1 MISYAVPWDY
11 LIFFTIFFRNG
22 GDTMYIKNTLY
33 VGVDVSLKSLT
44 TCILDT
50 LGSIIF
56 KPANFSNDPSGVDSL
71 FAKILEL
78 AQKHDVE
85 DIFIGAEATSV
96 YDCHLLYAI
105 ADNPKLNHYN
115 LSSYCFT
122 PKLIN
127 NFKKS
132 ICDLPKNDKSDSFV
146 IAQKLKS
153 GKQLALQ
160 RLTRFRKH
168 TMDSITREKGYL
180 TSLLFLKFS
189 TMAQQNLL
197 CDEFGATGETLLTEF
212 CSVDEICN
220 KPIEEL
226 IDIIA
231 KASKNRFE
239 EVYTVATKIQEAAK
253 SSFKLPCDMNDS
265 ITFVMK
271 NSFEIIASLEKSIKH
286 TDKSIATL
294 LEKNFK
300 NESTILQSID
310 GIGPVISAGII
321 AEIGS
326 IKRFDDDSSLAKFA
340 GLVWSQYQSGEFE
353 AEDTHLKKSGNQ
365 YLRYYFCLAA
375 STAKMHNKRFSEYY
389 SRKYSEA
396 SSHKHKRALVLTA
409 RKVVKLVFALLRD
422 NTLYTSAMKGGL
434 PIED

>member
-1 MISYAVPWDY
+1 
-11 LIFFTIFFRNG
+11 
-22 GDTMYIKNTLY
+22 MYIKNTLY

-50 LGSIIF
+50 LGSTIF
-56 KPANFSNDPSGVDSL
+56 KPANFSNDPSGVDNL

-78 AQKHDVE
+78 AKKHDAE
-85 DIFIGAEATSV
+85 DIFIGVEATSV
-96 YDCHLLYAI
+96 YDCHLLYSI
-105 ADNPKLNHYN
+105 SDNTELNKFSI
-115 LSSYCFT
+115 SSYCFT

-132 ICDLPKNDKSDSFV
+132 LGNLPKNDKSDSFV

-153 GKQLALQ
+153 GHLPDECYINFKQLALQ

-189 TMAQQNLL
+189 TMAQHNILS
-197 CDEFGATGETLLTEF
+197 DEFGATGETLLTEF
-212 CSVDEICN
+212 CSVDDICN

-226 IDIIA
+226 INIIA
-231 KASKNRFE
+231 VASKNRFKDVH
-239 EVYTVATKIQEAAK
+239 EVAIKIQEAAK
-253 SSFKLPCDMNDS
+253 SSFKLPNDMNDS

-271 NSFEIIASLEKSIKH
+271 NSFEIISSLEKSIKH

-300 NESTILQSID
+300 NESIILQSID
-310 GIGPVISAGII
+310 GVGPVISAGII
-321 AEIGS
+321 AEIGN
-326 IKRFDDDSSLAKFA
+326 IKRFDTDAALAKFA

-353 AEDTHLKKSGNQ
+353 AEDTHLQKSGNQ

-375 STAKMHNKRFSEYY
+375 TAMTMHNDRFNEFY
-389 SRKYSEA
+389 SRKYSEV

-422 NTLYTSAMKGGL
+422 NKLYIPTKKGGL

>member
-1 MISYAVPWDY
+1 
-11 LIFFTIFFRNG
+11 
-22 GDTMYIKNTLY
+22 MYIKNTLY

-50 LGSIIF
+50 LGTVIF
-56 KPANFSNDPSGVDSL
+56 KPANFSNEPSGVNSL
-71 FAKILEL
+71 FTKILEL
-78 AQKHDVE
+78 AEKHEAE
-85 DIFIGAEATSV
+85 DIFIGVEATSV

-105 ADNPKLNHYN
+105 ADNTELNKFN
-115 LSSYCFT
+115 VSSYCFT

-132 ICDLPKNDKSDSFV
+132 LGTLPKNDKCDSFV

-153 GKQLALQ
+153 GHLPNECYINFKQLALQ

-189 TMAQQNLL
+189 TMAQQNIL

-212 CSVDEICN
+212 CSVDDICN
-220 KPIEEL
+220 KPIEDL
-226 IDIIA
+226 INIIVH
-231 KASKNRFE
+231 ASKNRFK
-239 EVYTVATKIQEAAK
+239 EVNEVATKIQEAAIN
-253 SSFKLPCDMNDS
+253 SFKLPGDMNDT

-271 NSFEIIASLEKSIKH
+271 NSFDIISSLEKSIKH

-294 LEKNFK
+294 LDKNFK
-300 NESTILQSID
+300 NESIILQSVD

-321 AEIGS
+321 AEIGN
-326 IKRFDDDSSLAKFA
+326 IKRFDNDAALAKFA

-353 AEDTHLKKSGNQ
+353 AEDTHLQKSGNQ

-375 STAKMHNKRFSEYY
+375 SCVKLHNDRFGEFY
-389 SRKYSEA
+389 SRKYCEA

-422 NTLYTSAMKGGL
+422 NKLYISTEKGGL

>member
-1 MISYAVPWDY
+1 
-11 LIFFTIFFRNG
+11 
-22 GDTMYIKNTLY
+22 MYIKNTLY

-50 LGSIIF
+50 LGSVIF
-56 KPANFSNDPSGVDSL
+56 KPANFSNDPSGVDNL
-71 FAKILEL
+71 FTKILEL
-78 AQKHDVE
+78 AKKYDAE
-85 DIFIGAEATSV
+85 DIFIGVEATSV
-96 YDCHLLYAI
+96 YDCHLLYSVS
-105 ADNPKLNHYN
+105 DNTELNKFN
-115 LSSYCFT
+115 ISSYCFT

-127 NFKKS
+127 NFKKGLGN
-132 ICDLPKNDKSDSFV
+132 LPKNDKSDSFV

-153 GKQLALQ
+153 GHLPDECYINFKQLALQ

-189 TMAQQNLL
+189 TMAQHNILS
-197 CDEFGATGETLLTEF
+197 DEFGATGETLLTEF
-212 CSVDEICN
+212 CSVDDICN
-220 KPIEEL
+220 KTIEEL

-231 KASKNRFE
+231 LASKNRFKDVH
-239 EVYTVATKIQEAAK
+239 EVAIKIQEAAK
-253 SSFKLPCDMNDS
+253 SSFKLPNDMNDS

-271 NSFEIIASLEKSIKH
+271 NSFEIISSLEKSIKH

-300 NESTILQSID
+300 NESIILQSID

-321 AEIGS
+321 AEIGN
-326 IKRFDDDSSLAKFA
+326 IKRFDTDASLAKFA

-353 AEDTHLKKSGNQ
+353 AEDTHLQKSGNQ

-375 STAKMHNKRFSEYY
+375 TAMTMHNDRFNEFY

-422 NTLYTSAMKGGL
+422 NKLYILTKKGGL

>member
-1 MISYAVPWDY
+1 
-11 LIFFTIFFRNG
+11 
-22 GDTMYIKNTLY
+22 MYIKNTLY

-50 LGSIIF
+50 LGSVIF
-56 KPANFSNDPSGVDSL
+56 KPTNFSNDPSGVDSL
-71 FAKILEL
+71 FNKILEL
-78 AQKHDVE
+78 ANDHDVE
-85 DIFIGAEATSV
+85 DIFIGVEATSV

-105 ADNPKLNHYN
+105 SDDVELNKFN
-115 LSSYCFT
+115 ISSYCFT

-132 ICDLPKNDKSDSFV
+132 IGDLPKNDKSDSFV
-146 IAQKLKS
+146 IAHKLKS
-153 GKQLALQ
+153 GHLPDECYINFKQLALQ

-189 TMAQQNLL
+189 TMAQQNILS
-197 CDEFGATGETLLTEF
+197 DEFGATGETLLTEF
-212 CSVDEICN
+212 CSVDDICN

-226 IDIIA
+226 IDIIVS
-231 KASKNRFE
+231 ASQNSFKD
-239 EVYTVATKIQEAAK
+239 VHAVASKIQEAAK
-253 SSFKLPCDMNDS
+253 NSFKLPGDMNDS

-271 NSFEIIASLEKSIKH
+271 NSFEIISSLEKSIRH
-286 TDKSIATL
+286 TDKSIASL

-300 NESTILQSID
+300 NESIILQSID

-321 AEIGS
+321 AEIGN
-326 IKRFDDDSSLAKFA
+326 IKRFDDDAALAKFA

-375 STAKMHNKRFSEYY
+375 SSMKMHNDRFNEFY
-389 SRKYSEA
+389 SRKYREA

-422 NTLYTSAMKGGL
+422 NKLYIPTKKGGL

>member
-1 MISYAVPWDY
+1 
-11 LIFFTIFFRNG
+11 
-22 GDTMYIKNTLY
+22 MYIKNTLY

-56 KPANFSNDPSGVDSL
+56 KPANFSNDPSGVDNL
-71 FAKILEL
+71 FTKILEL
-78 AQKHDVE
+78 AKKHDVE
-85 DIFIGAEATSV
+85 DIFIGVEATSV
-96 YDCHLLYAI
+96 YDCHLLYSI
-105 ADNPKLNHYN
+105 SDNTELNKFN
-115 LSSYCFT
+115 ISSYCFT

-127 NFKKS
+127 NFKKALGN
-132 ICDLPKNDKSDSFV
+132 LPKNDKSDSFV

-153 GKQLALQ
+153 GHLPDECYINFKQLALQ

-168 TMDSITREKGYL
+168 TMDSISREKGYL

-189 TMAQQNLL
+189 TMAQHNILSN
-197 CDEFGATGETLLTEF
+197 EFGATGETLLTEF
-212 CSVDEICN
+212 CSVDDICN

-231 KASKNRFE
+231 TASRNQFKDVH
-239 EVYTVATKIQEAAK
+239 EVAIKIQEAAK
-253 SSFKLPCDMNDS
+253 SSFKLPNDMNDS

-271 NSFEIIASLEKSIKH
+271 NSFEIISSLEKSIKH

-300 NESTILQSID
+300 NESIILQSIV
-310 GIGPVISAGII
+310 GVGPVISAGII
-321 AEIGS
+321 AEIGN
-326 IKRFDDDSSLAKFA
+326 IKRFDTDAALAKFA

-353 AEDTHLKKSGNQ
+353 AEDTHLQKSGNQ

-375 STAKMHNKRFSEYY
+375 TAMTMHNDRFSEFY

-396 SSHKHKRALVLTA
+396 NSHKHKRALVLTA

-422 NTLYTSAMKGGL
+422 NKLYIPTKKGGL

>member
-1 MISYAVPWDY
+1 
-11 LIFFTIFFRNG
+11 
-22 GDTMYIKNTLY
+22 MYIKNTLY

-50 LGSIIF
+50 LGSVIF
-56 KPANFSNDPSGVDSL
+56 KPANFSNDPSGVDNL
-71 FAKILEL
+71 FTKILEL
-78 AQKHDVE
+78 AKKYDAE
-85 DIFIGAEATSV
+85 DIFIGVEATSV
-96 YDCHLLYAI
+96 YDCHLLYSVS
-105 ADNPKLNHYN
+105 DNTELNKFN
-115 LSSYCFT
+115 ISSYCFT

-127 NFKKS
+127 NFKKGLGN
-132 ICDLPKNDKSDSFV
+132 LPKNDKSDSFV

-153 GKQLALQ
+153 GHLPDECYINFKQLALQ

-189 TMAQQNLL
+189 TMAQHNILS
-197 CDEFGATGETLLTEF
+197 DEFGATGETLLTEF
-212 CSVDEICN
+212 CSVDDICN
-220 KPIEEL
+220 KTIEEL

-231 KASKNRFE
+231 LASKNRFKDVH
-239 EVYTVATKIQEAAK
+239 EVAIKIQEAAK
-253 SSFKLPCDMNDS
+253 SSFKLPNDMNDS

-271 NSFEIIASLEKSIKH
+271 NSFEIISSLEKSIKH

-300 NESTILQSID
+300 NESIILQSID

-321 AEIGS
+321 AEIGN
-326 IKRFDDDSSLAKFA
+326 IKRFDTDASLAKFA

-353 AEDTHLKKSGNQ
+353 AEDTHLQKSGNQ

-375 STAKMHNKRFSEYY
+375 TAMTMHNDRFNEFY

-422 NTLYTSAMKGGL
+422 NKLYIPTKKGGL

>member
-1 MISYAVPWDY
+1 MI
-11 LIFFTIFFRNG
+11 
-22 GDTMYIKNTLY
+22 MYIKNTLY

-50 LGSIIF
+50 LGSVIF

-71 FAKILEL
+71 FNKILEL
-78 AQKHDVE
+78 AKNHDVE
-85 DIFIGAEATSV
+85 DIFIGVEATSV

-105 ADNPKLNHYN
+105 SDNDALNKFN
-115 LSSYCFT
+115 ISSYCFT

-132 ICDLPKNDKSDSFV
+132 LGDLPKNDKSDSFV

-153 GKQLALQ
+153 GHLPDECYINFKQLALQ

-189 TMAQQNLL
+189 TMAQQNILS
-197 CDEFGATGETLLTEF
+197 DEFGATGETLLTEF
-212 CSVDEICN
+212 CSVDDICN

-231 KASKNRFE
+231 SASQNSFKD
-239 EVYTVATKIQEAAK
+239 VHAVASKIQEAAK
-253 SSFKLPCDMNDS
+253 TSFKLPGDINDS
-265 ITFVMK
+265 ITFIMK
-271 NSFEIIASLEKSIKH
+271 NSFEIISSLEKSIRH
-286 TDKSIATL
+286 TDKSIASL

-300 NESTILQSID
+300 NESIILQSID
-310 GIGPVISAGII
+310 GIGSVISAGII
-321 AEIGS
+321 AEIGNV
-326 IKRFDDDSSLAKFA
+326 KRFDDDAALAKFA

-375 STAKMHNKRFSEYY
+375 SSMKMHNDRFKEFY

-422 NTLYTSAMKGGL
+422 NKLYIPTRKGGL
-434 PIED
+434 STED

>member
-1 MISYAVPWDY
+1 
-11 LIFFTIFFRNG
+11 
-22 GDTMYIKNTLY
+22 MYIKNTLY

-50 LGSIIF
+50 IGSIVF

-78 AQKHDVE
+78 AKQLDIE
-85 DIFIGAEATSV
+85 DIFIGVEATSV
-96 YDCHLLYAI
+96 YDCHLLYSI
-105 ADNPKLNHYN
+105 TDNTELNKFN
-115 LSSYCFT
+115 ISSYCFT

-132 ICDLPKNDKSDSFV
+132 LGNLPKNDKSDSFV

-153 GKQLALQ
+153 GHLPDECYINFKQLALQ

-189 TMAQQNLL
+189 TMAQQNILS
-197 CDEFGATGETLLTEF
+197 DEFGATGETLLTEF
-212 CSVDEICN
+212 CSVDDICN
-220 KPIEEL
+220 KSIEEL
-226 IDIIA
+226 IDIIV
-231 KASKNRFE
+231 KASKNRFKD
-239 EVYTVATKIQEAAK
+239 VYDVAVKIQEAAK
-253 SSFKLPCDMNDS
+253 SSFKLPNDMNDS

-271 NSFEIIASLEKSIKH
+271 NSFEIISSLEKSIKH

-300 NESTILQSID
+300 NESIILQSID
-310 GIGPVISAGII
+310 GVGPVISAGII
-321 AEIGS
+321 AEIGN
-326 IKRFDDDSSLAKFA
+326 IKRFDTDAALAKFS

-353 AEDTHLKKSGNQ
+353 AEDTHLQKSGNQ

-375 STAKMHNKRFSEYY
+375 TAMTMHNDRFNEFY

-422 NTLYTSAMKGGL
+422 NKLYIPTKKGGL

>member
-1 MISYAVPWDY
+1 
-11 LIFFTIFFRNG
+11 
-22 GDTMYIKNTLY
+22 MYIKNTLY

-50 LGSIIF
+50 LGSVIF

-78 AQKHDVE
+78 ANNHDVE

-105 ADNPKLNHYN
+105 ADNAELNKFN
-115 LSSYCFT
+115 VSSYCFT

-132 ICDLPKNDKSDSFV
+132 LGDLPKNDKSDSFI

-153 GKQLALQ
+153 GHLPNECYINFKQLALQ

-189 TMAQQNLL
+189 TMAQQNILS
-197 CDEFGATGETLLTEF
+197 DEFGSTGEAILTEF
-212 CSVDEICN
+212 CSVDDICN

-226 IDIIA
+226 IDIIVS
-231 KASKNRFE
+231 ASQNHFK
-239 EVYTVATKIQEAAK
+239 EVYNVAIKIQEAAK
-253 SSFKLPCDMNDS
+253 SSFKLPGDMNDS

-271 NSFEIIASLEKSIKH
+271 NSFEIIASLQKSIKH
-286 TDKSIATL
+286 TDKTISDL
-294 LEKNFK
+294 LDKNFK
-300 NESTILQSID
+300 NESIILQSID

-321 AEIGS
+321 AEIGN
-326 IKRFDDDSSLAKFA
+326 IKRFDSDAALSKFA

-353 AEDTHLKKSGNQ
+353 AEDTHLRKTGDQ

-375 STAKMHNKRFSEYY
+375 SAMKMHNARFNEYY

-422 NTLYTSAMKGGL
+422 NKLYIPTKKGGL

>member
-1 MISYAVPWDY
+1 
-11 LIFFTIFFRNG
+11 
-22 GDTMYIKNTLY
+22 MYIKNTLY

-50 LGSIIF
+50 LGSVIF
-56 KPANFSNDPSGVDSL
+56 KPANFSNDPSGVDNL
-71 FAKILEL
+71 FTKILEL
-78 AQKHDVE
+78 AKKYDAE
-85 DIFIGAEATSV
+85 DIFIGVEATSV
-96 YDCHLLYAI
+96 YDCHLLYSVS
-105 ADNPKLNHYN
+105 DNTELNKFN
-115 LSSYCFT
+115 ISSYCFT

-127 NFKKS
+127 NFKKGLGN
-132 ICDLPKNDKSDSFV
+132 LPKNDKSDSFV

-153 GKQLALQ
+153 GHLPDECYINFKQLALQ

-168 TMDSITREKGYL
+168 TMDSITREKAYL

-189 TMAQQNLL
+189 TMAQHNILS
-197 CDEFGATGETLLTEF
+197 DEFGATGETLLTEF
-212 CSVDEICN
+212 CSVDDICN
-220 KPIEEL
+220 KTIEEL

-231 KASKNRFE
+231 LASKNRFKD
-239 EVYTVATKIQEAAK
+239 VHQVAIKIQEAAK
-253 SSFKLPCDMNDS
+253 SSFKLPNDMNDS

-271 NSFEIIASLEKSIKH
+271 NSFEIISSLEKSIKH

-300 NESTILQSID
+300 NESIILQSID

-321 AEIGS
+321 AEIGN
-326 IKRFDDDSSLAKFA
+326 IKRFDTDASLAKFA

-353 AEDTHLKKSGNQ
+353 AEDTHLQKSGNQ

-375 STAKMHNKRFSEYY
+375 TAMTMHNDRFNEFY

-422 NTLYTSAMKGGL
+422 NKLYIPTKKGGL

>member
-1 MISYAVPWDY
+1 MI
-11 LIFFTIFFRNG
+11 
-22 GDTMYIKNTLY
+22 MYIKNTLY

-50 LGSIIF
+50 LGSVIF
-56 KPANFSNDPSGVDSL
+56 KPANFSNDPSGVDNL
-71 FAKILEL
+71 FTKILEL
-78 AQKHDVE
+78 AKKYDAE
-85 DIFIGAEATSV
+85 DIFIGVEATSV
-96 YDCHLLYAI
+96 YDCHLLYSVS
-105 ADNPKLNHYN
+105 DNTELNKFN
-115 LSSYCFT
+115 ISSYCFT

-127 NFKKS
+127 NFKKGLGN
-132 ICDLPKNDKSDSFV
+132 LPKNDKSDSFV

-153 GKQLALQ
+153 GHLPDECYINFKQLALQ

-189 TMAQQNLL
+189 TMAQHNILS
-197 CDEFGATGETLLTEF
+197 DEFGATGETLLTEF
-212 CSVDEICN
+212 CSVDDICN
-220 KPIEEL
+220 KTIEEL

-231 KASKNRFE
+231 LASKNRFKDVH
-239 EVYTVATKIQEAAK
+239 EVAIKIQEAAK
-253 SSFKLPCDMNDS
+253 SSFKLPNDMNDS

-271 NSFEIIASLEKSIKH
+271 NSFEIISSLEKSIKH

-300 NESTILQSID
+300 NESIILQSID

-321 AEIGS
+321 AEIGN
-326 IKRFDDDSSLAKFA
+326 IKRFDTDASLAKFA

-353 AEDTHLKKSGNQ
+353 AEDTHLQKSGNQ

-375 STAKMHNKRFSEYY
+375 TAMTMHNDRFNEFY

-422 NTLYTSAMKGGL
+422 NKLYIPTKKGGL

>member
-1 MISYAVPWDY
+1 MI
-11 LIFFTIFFRNG
+11 
-22 GDTMYIKNTLY
+22 MYIKNTLY

-50 LGSIIF
+50 LGSVIF
-56 KPANFSNDPSGVDSL
+56 KPANFSNDPSGVDNL
-71 FAKILEL
+71 FTKILEL
-78 AQKHDVE
+78 AKKYDAE
-85 DIFIGAEATSV
+85 DIFIGVEATSV
-96 YDCHLLYAI
+96 YDCHLLYSVS
-105 ADNPKLNHYN
+105 DNTELNKFN
-115 LSSYCFT
+115 ISSYCFT

-127 NFKKS
+127 NFKKGLGN
-132 ICDLPKNDKSDSFV
+132 LPKNDKSDSFV

-153 GKQLALQ
+153 GHLPDECYINFKQLALQ

-168 TMDSITREKGYL
+168 TMDSITREKAYL

-189 TMAQQNLL
+189 TMAQHNILS
-197 CDEFGATGETLLTEF
+197 DEFGATGETLLTEF
-212 CSVDEICN
+212 CSVDDICN
-220 KPIEEL
+220 KTIEEL

-231 KASKNRFE
+231 LASKNRFKD
-239 EVYTVATKIQEAAK
+239 VHQVAIKIQEAAK
-253 SSFKLPCDMNDS
+253 SSFKLPNDMNDS

-271 NSFEIIASLEKSIKH
+271 NSFEIISSLEKSIKH

-300 NESTILQSID
+300 NESIILQSID

-321 AEIGS
+321 AEIGN
-326 IKRFDDDSSLAKFA
+326 IKRFDTDASLAKFA

-353 AEDTHLKKSGNQ
+353 AEDTHLQKSGNQ

-375 STAKMHNKRFSEYY
+375 TAMTMHNDRFNEFY

-422 NTLYTSAMKGGL
+422 NKLYIPTKKGGL